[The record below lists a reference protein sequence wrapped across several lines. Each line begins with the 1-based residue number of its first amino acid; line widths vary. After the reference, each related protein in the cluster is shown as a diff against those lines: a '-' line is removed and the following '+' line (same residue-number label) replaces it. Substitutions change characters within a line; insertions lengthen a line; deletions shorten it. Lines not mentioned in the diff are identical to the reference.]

1 MAVLKCDCCPSM
13 VETPYCCGFPMDVRG
28 QSLECATCRKTVSA
42 NRCCGEL
49 MHAISMDDVHRIKAE
64 RATGTWKDVKGPM
77 NTKKPSAKKGP
88 KKTKAKKQKP
98 AKKKKK

>member
-1 MAVLKCDCCPSM
+1 
-13 VETPYCCGFPMDVRG
+13 MDVRG

-64 RATGTWKDVKGPM
+64 RAIGTWKDVKGPM
-77 NTKKPSAKKGP
+77 NTKKPSTKK
-88 KKTKAKKQKP
+88 AP
-98 AKKKKK
+98 AKKAKRKTPKRKKKK